1 MLGFS
6 FGFGKGINWG
16 LTCGYC
22 NYSSNYFFSYSN
34 YFFYL
39 YEFIIF
45 IVKNINNN
53 SIIKKQIDSISIS
66 YQFSFI
72 FILMSKLSKINKL
85 LFLEYNIFI
94 VYYRILSYKLLL
106 INNIYLNI
114 VYIEILIY

>member
-16 LTCGYC
+16 LTCGYS

-34 YFFYL
+34 YFFYFFNDYIYL

-53 SIIKKQIDSISIS
+53 SIIKKQIDSINIS

-85 LFLEYNIFI
+85 LFLFLEYNIFI
-94 VYYRILSYKLLL
+94 V
-106 INNIYLNI
+106 
-114 VYIEILIY
+114 

>member
-16 LTCGYC
+16 LTCGYY
-22 NYSSNYFFSYSN
+22 NYSSNCFFSSSNCFFYFFNN
-34 YFFYL
+34 YIYL

-45 IVKNINNN
+45 IVKKINNN
-53 SIIKKQIDSISIS
+53 SIIKKQIDIINIS

-72 FILMSKLSKINKL
+72 FISTSKLSKINKL

-94 VYYRILSYKLLL
+94 VYNLIFNLLS
-106 INNIYLNI
+106 II
-114 VYIEILIY
+114 VN